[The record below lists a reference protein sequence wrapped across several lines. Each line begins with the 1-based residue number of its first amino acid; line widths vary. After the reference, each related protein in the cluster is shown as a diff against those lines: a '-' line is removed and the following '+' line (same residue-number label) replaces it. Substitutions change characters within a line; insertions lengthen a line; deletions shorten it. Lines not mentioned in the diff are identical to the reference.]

1 MYLEI
6 KVKSKYYELIM
17 RNKREVYPF
26 DISAFKLINY
36 ELLILT
42 KKHYAEGL
50 SKEDKLI
57 QDYLKQ
63 IKSKLLG

>member
-1 MYLEI
+1 M
-6 KVKSKYYELIM
+6 KN
-17 RNKREVYPF
+17 RREVYPF
-26 DISAFKLINY
+26 DISAFKLINS